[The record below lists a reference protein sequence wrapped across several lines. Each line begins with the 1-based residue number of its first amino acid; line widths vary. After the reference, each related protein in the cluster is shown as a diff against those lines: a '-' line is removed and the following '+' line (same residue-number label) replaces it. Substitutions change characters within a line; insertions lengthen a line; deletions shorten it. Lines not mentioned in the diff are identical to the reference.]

1 MNQADF
7 DGSKAAA
14 RRLEWHAQIG
24 SLLAMIGILTAV
36 TWPTASVFIACG
48 FFVAYQWRKSV
59 RHQVERRT
67 GLHAKQGGGDE

>member
-24 SLLAMIGILTAV
+24 SLLGMWGGRVWTVL
-36 TWPTASVFIACG
+36 
-48 FFVAYQWRKSV
+48 
-59 RHQVERRT
+59 
-67 GLHAKQGGGDE
+67 KQ